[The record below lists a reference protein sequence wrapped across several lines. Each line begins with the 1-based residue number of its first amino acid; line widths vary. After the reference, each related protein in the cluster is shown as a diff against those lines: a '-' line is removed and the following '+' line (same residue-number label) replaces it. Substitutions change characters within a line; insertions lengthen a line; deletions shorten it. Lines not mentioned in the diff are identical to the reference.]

1 MMTTIIILAAISAAI
16 SFFIKKNHREA
27 GLTVAVVVLG
37 LLATLPSGWGW
48 TILFV
53 FLFASYA
60 SGALQEISPSG
71 LFALAVAMIL
81 FPIRW
86 EWDEFITLISL
97 GFGLW
102 AIVVSLIKD

>member
-1 MMTTIIILAAISAAI
+1 MTTLIILAIISAAI
-16 SFFIKKNHREA
+16 SIYKKNYIEA
-27 GLTVAVVVLG
+27 GIIAGVVILG
-37 LLATLPSGWGW
+37 LLATLPTGWGW

-60 SGALQEISPSG
+60 SGALKEVSPSG
-71 LFALAVAMIL
+71 LIALAVAMIL

-86 EWDEFITLISL
+86 EWDGFIALVSL

-102 AIVVSLIKD
+102 AIVVSFFKD